1 MHCSVRA
8 GVSYSWRSIL
18 HGLDLLRD
26 GIFWRI
32 GGNSVNIWSDPWL
45 PRGSTRRPITPKGRS
60 LLTKVSDLIDP
71 VSGTWDEQLVM
82 DTFWPEDAQIILAI
96 PTDP

>member
-1 MHCSVRA
+1 M
-8 GVSYSWRSIL
+8 
-18 HGLDLLRD
+18 
-26 GIFWRI
+26 
-32 GGNSVNIWSDPWL
+32 
-45 PRGSTRRPITPKGRS
+45 RRPITPKGRS